1 MNYQYTGTI
10 DKIFPSEQVK
20 DTFRKRVIWLY
31 NPPTSDKYDNS
42 EYIQFEATQDNC
54 GKLDMFK
61 PGEKVVVTFA
71 VRGRK
76 YTRKTDGQDA
86 VFSSLALTGIQS
98 VHTQLQQPDVADKF
112 EDVPF

>member
-1 MNYQYTGTI
+1 MNYQYSGTI
-10 DKIFPSEQVK
+10 DFVGETEQVTEK
-20 DTFRKRVIWLY
+20 FRKRVVWIY
-31 NPPTSDKYDNS
+31 NPATSYNHDNIQ
-42 EYIQFEATQDNC
+42 YIQFEASQDNC

-61 PGEKVVVTFA
+61 RGEQVTVTFA

-76 YTRKTDGQDA
+76 YKRKTDGQDA

-98 VHTQLQQPDVADKF
+98 IHTQLQQPDPADKF

>member
-1 MNYQYTGTI
+1 MNYQYSGRI
-10 DKIFPSEQVK
+10 DFVGQTEQVTEK
-20 DTFRKRVIWLY
+20 FRKRVVWIY
-31 NPPTSDKYDNS
+31 NPATSDKYDNS

-61 PGEKVVVTFA
+61 QGEQVTVTFA

-76 YTRKTDGQDA
+76 YKRKTDGNDA
-86 VFSSLALTGIQS
+86 VFSSLVLTGIQS
-98 VHTQLQQPDVADKF
+98 IHTQLQQPDAADKF